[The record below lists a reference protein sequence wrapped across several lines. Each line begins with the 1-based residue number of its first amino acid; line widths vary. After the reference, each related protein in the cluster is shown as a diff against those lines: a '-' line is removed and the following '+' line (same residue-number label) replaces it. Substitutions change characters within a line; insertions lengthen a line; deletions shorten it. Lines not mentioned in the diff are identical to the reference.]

1 LLVLTVLLASFFSPK
16 RLSVKMMRVVLSLYL
31 TVAFFVTALHF
42 WAEYQ
47 RTQSALTD
55 ELMGLE
61 RSVHDAVA
69 TSLWQMNGAQTE
81 ALMDGLLLMPIIEGV
96 EIRDPEGTV
105 SFGRRAYQEGSQPL
119 DLFYV
124 DQDLFWFA
132 RGREVKLGA
141 LRLYSSSSVI
151 LDRVLFGFAIIGLG
165 AILKFTL
172 LWWLFIWAFRRFL
185 GDPLARLMDQM
196 GEIQLE
202 RVGNKRIDLGTTDRN
217 ELAELQERMNAML
230 DKIDDDHQRLIQA
243 EEERRTWLES
253 EVKQRTKQLVEA
265 NQELDRIARTDYLT
279 KTDNRRSFFEK
290 AQSLIDHALRQSGG
304 LCLIALDIDHFKRV
318 NDSHGHEIGDQVL
331 RAFSQQVRTIL
342 RKTDLFGRIGGEE
355 FAILLPDTD
364 PQGAWKVA
372 EKIRLTV
379 EKTPVVCGD
388 TEICYTVSMGL
399 VKWEGHETDISVL
412 LKRGDDLLYQAKH
425 GGRNR
430 IGFDGGDASG
440 TAGGD
445 SGNA

>member
-364 PQGAWKVA
+364 PQGA
-372 EKIRLTV
+372 
-379 EKTPVVCGD
+379 
-388 TEICYTVSMGL
+388 
-399 VKWEGHETDISVL
+399 
-412 LKRGDDLLYQAKH
+412 
-425 GGRNR
+425 
-430 IGFDGGDASG
+430 
-440 TAGGD
+440 
-445 SGNA
+445 